1 MINGVD
7 GEVDIPKPR
16 ELSEYNVP
24 ERAGNLAIPAWS
36 AFSAVY
42 MQSLRKLADDYPR
55 FMNSG
60 VVVTAAPSSST
71 SPTRPPRTS
80 RGTTKVSSPCDQ
92 AAEASYANATLNNTS
107 ESLLDSLP
115 SKSSCKMKV
124 SFLLSPE

>member
-1 MINGVD
+1 MEKAVAVAIRANTTFPSLPLMINSVD

-24 ERAGNLAIPAWS
+24 ERAGKLAIPAWS
-36 AFSAVY
+36 AFSALY

-55 FMNSG
+55 FMNGG

-80 RGTTKVSSPCDQ
+80 RGTTKFHLP
-92 AAEASYANATLNNTS
+92 ATRPPKLAMQTRR
-107 ESLLDSLP
+107 
-115 SKSSCKMKV
+115 
-124 SFLLSPE
+124 